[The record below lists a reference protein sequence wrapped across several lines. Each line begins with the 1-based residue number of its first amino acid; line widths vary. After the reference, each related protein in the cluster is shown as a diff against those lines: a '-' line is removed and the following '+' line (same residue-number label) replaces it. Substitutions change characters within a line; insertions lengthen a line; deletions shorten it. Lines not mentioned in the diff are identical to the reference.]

1 MGSLDMVEFYVYT
14 YIQTHVPDWLGSGGR
29 MGEGESRCI
38 LRKKVLKV
46 YHDHSFNS
54 HYQVR
59 TDQLHLMLFYLQL
72 YQKRRGLHS
81 DLHQGQQVAVTGW

>member
-14 YIQTHVPDWLGSGGR
+14 YIQTHVPDWLGAGGR

-46 YHDHSFNS
+46 YHDNSFNP
-54 HYQVR
+54 HHQVR
-59 TDQLHLMLFYLQL
+59 TDGPASSYVVLLTIVPEKKGIAQ
-72 YQKRRGLHS
+72 
-81 DLHQGQQVAVTGW
+81 